1 MHTLFISSV
10 GTGVGK
16 TLVTSILCHQLT
28 KSGRAVFA
36 IKPVVSGFLPDDP
49 NSDPALILRS
59 LGRMPSP
66 QGIAE
71 IAPWRFALP
80 ASPHLAARSEGRTLA
95 LEDVAAFCHE
105 CEHQAR
111 EVLLIEGAG
120 GIMSPLGE
128 TFTVLDLAVS
138 LGSSVVIVTGS
149 YLGAISHTLTALA
162 AIRSRGLH
170 VRAVVVSESLES
182 AGLAET
188 VESLRLFADA
198 DLRLYALSRLSGRD
212 DEKWHAAPDLT
223 GLFALGQQ

>member
-1 MHTLFISSV
+1 MDKLFISSV

-28 KSGRAVFA
+28 KSRRAVFA
-36 IKPVVSGFLPDDP
+36 IKPVVSGFQEDDP

-59 LGRMPSP
+59 LGRKPSP
-66 QGIAE
+66 QAIAA

-80 ASPHLAARSEGRTLA
+80 ASPHLAARSEGRTVL
-95 LEDVAAFCHE
+95 LEEVAAFCQE
-105 CEHQAR
+105 CAHQAR

-128 TFTVLDLAVS
+128 TCTVLDLAVS
-138 LGSSVVIVTGS
+138 LGHGVVIVTGS

-162 AIRSRGLH
+162 TLGAHGLAVRG
-170 VRAVVVSESLES
+170 VVVSESLES

-188 VESLRLFADA
+188 VEALRQFAGA
-198 DLRLYALSRLSGRD
+198 DLRVYALSRLSGRD
-212 DEKWHAAPDLT
+212 HEKWHAAPDLT
-223 GLFALGQQ
+223 GLCALGRQ